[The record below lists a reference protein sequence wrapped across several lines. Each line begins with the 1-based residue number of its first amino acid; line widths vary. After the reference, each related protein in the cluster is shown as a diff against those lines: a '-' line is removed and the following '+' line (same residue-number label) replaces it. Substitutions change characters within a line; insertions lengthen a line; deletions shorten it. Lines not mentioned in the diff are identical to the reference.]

1 MGGCKQLSQLTAACS
16 CVTGGKFPAVPVMG
30 YTLDAPPTPTVNLL
44 IVWLY
49 FYKKIKKPSTRQKSP
64 DSLKETKVVGSDCA
78 FSFCFFYTA
87 LFIRSGAMFTFAH
100 VMLCKELNKISP
112 DTLHSLKRSCR

>member
-30 YTLDAPPTPTVNLL
+30 YTLDAPQPPTVDLL

-49 FYKKIKKPSTRQKSP
+49 FYKKKEKK
-64 DSLKETKVVGSDCA
+64 KEA
-78 FSFCFFYTA
+78 FSRA
-87 LFIRSGAMFTFAH
+87 EDSGQF
-100 VMLCKELNKISP
+100 KGNQ
-112 DTLHSLKRSCR
+112 SCWV

>member
-30 YTLDAPPTPTVNLL
+30 YTLDAPQPPTVDLL

-49 FYKKIKKPSTRQKSP
+49 FYKKKKRRRKKPSAGQKIP
-64 DSLKETKVVGSDCA
+64 DSLKETKVVGCDCA
-78 FSFCFFYTA
+78 FCFFVF
-87 LFIRSGAMFTFAH
+87 FIPPSLSDLEPCLR
-100 VMLCKELNKISP
+100 
-112 DTLHSLKRSCR
+112 LHM